1 MVLSFKHSSKKN
13 AFFLK
18 TGMISDLMLF
28 TIFFHTFKCQTPLTA
43 LIFIMEAI
51 FPAVKSK
58 TMLFSF
64 MLWK

>member
-28 TIFFHTFKCQTPLTA
+28 TIFFILLNVRHLLTA

-64 MLWK
+64 RLWK